1 MGAQGALIVRRL
13 LRWAA
18 RGLAAILLLGLLLAG
33 AVYVGSERIL
43 RRKYTVEL
51 TAITLPTD
59 SAALVEGKRLAR
71 VRGCLGGCHGERL
84 EGQVFFDQP
93 GVARLVAPNLTRAA
107 ARWSAAELARIV
119 RYGVRPDGHSVF
131 SMPARTFS
139 AMSDR
144 DLGAT
149 LAFLRHAPP
158 EPGLE
163 AELDA
168 RWLGRLGLV
177 LGKYRPEAEL
187 IPQDAVPPPLETPR
201 EPMSH
206 GRYLARTVCTEC
218 HAMDL
223 RGEPALSSP
232 DLRIVSGYTPQAF
245 TRLLREGIPLDG
257 RELGMMRRAAQ
268 GRLRYLTDAEISDLY
283 GYLRTL
289 NVPN

>member
-119 RYGVRPDGHSVF
+119 R
-131 SMPARTFS
+131 
-139 AMSDR
+139 
-144 DLGAT
+144 
-149 LAFLRHAPP
+149 
-158 EPGLE
+158 
-163 AELDA
+163 
-168 RWLGRLGLV
+168 
-177 LGKYRPEAEL
+177 
-187 IPQDAVPPPLETPR
+187 
-201 EPMSH
+201 
-206 GRYLARTVCTEC
+206 
-218 HAMDL
+218 
-223 RGEPALSSP
+223 
-232 DLRIVSGYTPQAF
+232 
-245 TRLLREGIPLDG
+245 
-257 RELGMMRRAAQ
+257 
-268 GRLRYLTDAEISDLY
+268 
-283 GYLRTL
+283 
-289 NVPN
+289 